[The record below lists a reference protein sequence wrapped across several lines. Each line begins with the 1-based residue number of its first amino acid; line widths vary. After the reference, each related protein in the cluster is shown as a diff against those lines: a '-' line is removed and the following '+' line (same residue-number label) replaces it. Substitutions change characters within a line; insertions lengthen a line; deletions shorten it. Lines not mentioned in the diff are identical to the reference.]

1 MILNLVFTW
10 SGAILKSDFSPFE
23 IINKSHKFK
32 NQNSPNTEIG
42 ILTFIGIVIMQ
53 V

>member
-10 SGAILKSDFSPFE
+10 SGASLKSDFSPFE
-23 IINKSHKFK
+23 IINKSHKLK
-32 NQNSPNTEIG
+32 NQNSPDTETG
-42 ILTFIGIVIMQ
+42 ILTFIGTVIMQ